1 MAELKE
7 MLNNFVAVL
16 KDLFNVLKNF
26 IADITEPLE
35 TMPWEGDE
43 WATKAE

>member
-26 IADITEPLE
+26 IADITSINP
-35 TMPWEGDE
+35 MPWEGDE

>member
-16 KDLFNVLKNF
+16 KDFFNVLKNF
-26 IADITEPLE
+26 IADIKSTNP
-35 TMPWEGDE
+35 MPWEGDE

>member
-1 MAELKE
+1 MAELQE

-16 KDLFNVLKNF
+16 KDFFNVLKNF
-26 IADITEPLE
+26 IADITSTNP
-35 TMPWEGDE
+35 MPWEGEE

>member
-1 MAELKE
+1 MDQLKE
-7 MLNNFVAVL
+7 MINNFVAVL

-26 IADITEPLE
+26 IADITSTNP
-35 TMPWEGDE
+35 MPWEGDE